1 MQKSIYFPNL
11 NSIRFIAAL
20 LVIIHHIEQ
29 FKSVFNIYPNGL
41 NNPVISSV
49 GPLGV
54 RLFFVL
60 SGFLITYLLFAE
72 KEVSGT
78 ISIRK
83 FYIRRALRIWPLYYL
98 IVVLAFFIVPHFF
111 PGFISPHTEATH
123 SHPMAWKL
131 FSISLFVFFLPNFAL
146 VYIGIVPF
154 ASHLWSIGTEEQFYF
169 IWPVLMKFFK
179 NKFVLLLSVVLF
191 YLGASY
197 VFYLFQDSSMN
208 WIRILGLYWKA
219 FPIDNMAIGGIFAL
233 IVYSGG
239 PVFTKIKSFIFNRYL
254 QVLVLVLVLAG
265 ISCSVGL
272 PVEVLN
278 YECYAILF
286 GIPCCKQPQDHQPR
300 ISVVQLL
307 RQDLLR
313 NIHVSPPGDRCQ
325 YEGTDALQVPQQLH
339 AIPGGYIVHHNSCWS
354 VLPLLR
360 ATIHPEEKA
369 LFHGYQWRQYVE
381 RRVALHPPIL
391 LHQFFCTDNILGR
404 IYFHTHVLRD
414 RHPCRH
420 TMLQEA
426 QAFYL
431 LHGLQRGHRPLCKIH

>member
-1 MQKSIYFPNL
+1 MDQKVQKSIYFPNL

-29 FKSVFNIYPNGL
+29 FKSVFNIYPNQM
-41 NNPVISSV
+41 NNPVIGSF

-78 ISIRK
+78 ISITK

-98 IVVLAFFIVPHFF
+98 IVLLAFFIVPYFF
-111 PGFISPHTEATH
+111 PGLVPQHAEVVH
-123 SHPMAWKL
+123 GHPIAWKI
-131 FSISLFVFFLPNFAL
+131 FSLSLFIFFLPNFAL
-146 VYIGIVPF
+146 VYVGIVPF

-208 WIRILGLYWKA
+208 WIRLLGLYWKA

-233 IVYSGG
+233 IVYSSA
-239 PVFTKIKSFIFNRYL
+239 PAFIKIKAFIFNRYF
-254 QVLVLVLVLAG
+254 QVLVLVLVLVC

-272 PVEVLN
+272 PVEALS
-278 YECYAILF
+278 YELYAILF
-286 GIPCCKQPQDHQPR
+286 GILIANLAANDRR
-300 ISVVQLL
+300 IINLEYPLFNYLGKISYGLYMYHPLMIVVCMKCL
-307 RQDLLR
+307 
-313 NIHVSPPGDRCQ
+313 IHFNCFNNYFLYPTAILSTIAVAGLSYRFFEQQFIRKKKRFSTVISGDN
-325 YEGTDALQVPQQLH
+325 TAS
-339 AIPGGYIVHHNSCWS
+339 A
-354 VLPLLR
+354 
-360 ATIHPEEKA
+360 
-369 LFHGYQWRQYVE
+369 
-381 RRVALHPPIL
+381 
-391 LHQFFCTDNILGR
+391 
-404 IYFHTHVLRD
+404 
-414 RHPCRH
+414 
-420 TMLQEA
+420 
-426 QAFYL
+426 
-431 LHGLQRGHRPLCKIH
+431 

>member
-41 NNPVISSV
+41 NNPVISSF

-286 GIPCCKQPQDHQPR
+286 GILIANLAANSRR
-300 ISVVQLL
+300 IINLEYPLFNYLGKISYGIYMYHPLVIVASMKVLMHFKCLNNYMLYPAAILSTIIVAGLSYRFFEQQFI
-307 RQDLLR
+307 RKKKR
-313 NIHVSPPGDRCQ
+313 FSMVISGDNTSNA
-325 YEGTDALQVPQQLH
+325 G
-339 AIPGGYIVHHNSCWS
+339 
-354 VLPLLR
+354 
-360 ATIHPEEKA
+360 
-369 LFHGYQWRQYVE
+369 
-381 RRVALHPPIL
+381 
-391 LHQFFCTDNILGR
+391 
-404 IYFHTHVLRD
+404 
-414 RHPCRH
+414 
-420 TMLQEA
+420 
-426 QAFYL
+426 
-431 LHGLQRGHRPLCKIH
+431 